1 MSGRDGSSGDLTA
14 PFLFVPTGDPEPT
27 AWMAAHPDWI
37 KIPATLVP
45 RRSASSEAAVPPGT
59 EMAAVA
65 GTEAAAAPWI
75 AAGIGAGFIGGV
87 GELLAAAAPPLAF
100 LGVLLRPSR
109 TQPPEWNE
117 LHPGGEGFDPHPAM
131 PPLPGLVP
139 PVAGDPRPGEG
150 GFTPIAPTPPQPGFD
165 PALPSP
171 NVLPGRTVEAQG
183 PTILQQDRNDGLV
196 AGARTSSQRA
206 REAARAADPAVTQAL
221 PDAEWR
227 AHHLINV
234 AGLRTAPKLIA
245 AAERAGWRTDDPAN
259 VAPLPASPEAQK
271 KLKTA
276 GINRPVHDS
285 GHRNWNDEVRV
296 GLELIL
302 DDLRNQGLTQ
312 DNEAYGREARRQ
324 LERLQDDLRQK
335 MMQED
340 RLTQNGTT
348 SQSAFV

>member
-1 MSGRDGSSGDLTA
+1 
-14 PFLFVPTGDPEPT
+14 V
-27 AWMAAHPDWI
+27 
-37 KIPATLVP
+37 V
-45 RRSASSEAAVPPGT
+45 RRPLQCVDIGQSLQQSSSE
-59 EMAAVA
+59 
-65 GTEAAAAPWI
+65 
-75 AAGIGAGFIGGV
+75 
-87 GELLAAAAPPLAF
+87 
-100 LGVLLRPSR
+100 
-109 TQPPEWNE
+109 
-117 LHPGGEGFDPHPAM
+117 
-131 PPLPGLVP
+131 
-139 PVAGDPRPGEG
+139 
-150 GFTPIAPTPPQPGFD
+150 
-165 PALPSP
+165 
-171 NVLPGRTVEAQG
+171 
-183 PTILQQDRNDGLV
+183 
-196 AGARTSSQRA
+196 
-206 REAARAADPAVTQAL
+206 
-221 PDAEWR
+221 
-227 AHHLINV
+227 
-234 AGLRTAPKLIA
+234 
-245 AAERAGWRTDDPAN
+245 TDTAN